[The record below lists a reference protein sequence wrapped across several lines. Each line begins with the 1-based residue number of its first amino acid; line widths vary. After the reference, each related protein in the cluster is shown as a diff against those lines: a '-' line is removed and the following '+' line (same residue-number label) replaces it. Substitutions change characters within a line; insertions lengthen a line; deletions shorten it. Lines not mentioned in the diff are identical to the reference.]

1 MAGFNEDTRVKVPA
15 LMHLTRLGYTYR
27 SLHDLHLDPTT
38 NIDLDTFSKKLKDFN
53 KDITDSQIKLFIGQ
67 IQNMLNNEDLGREFY
82 EKVIQN
88 KIYKVIN
95 FDETKETKEAERNV
109 WECVTEMP
117 CENGNESFRPDITLL
132 INGLPLVF
140 IEVKKPNNKG
150 GMQAEYHRMN
160 DTRLPNSKFRRFLN
174 LTQLMIFSDNKPY
187 DFTTPVP
194 LQGAFYGCRAEKQ
207 MVFNVFRE
215 ETDWFVRDFPYN
227 PLSETTENFIL
238 KDTNHTTIKASPEY
252 ETNKQATTPTN
263 NILTSLCSRE
273 RLLYLLHFGFV
284 YLDYIDEDTNKAV
297 FEKHVMRYPQV
308 FGTQAIRQ
316 KLSEGVRSGIIWHT
330 QGSGKTALS
339 YFATRVLSD
348 YYKDKGIVPKFYF
361 FVDRLDLMEQATFE
375 FAARGI
381 RVVNVNTRDELMD
394 TFKVTTAQ
402 EGNKGE
408 KEIIV
413 VNIQKLKDGDGNVK
427 IPDYAVNIQRIYF
440 LDEAHRD
447 YNPKGSFLARLFE
460 SDPQAIHI
468 ALTGT
473 PLIGEEV
480 KSRDVFGDYIS
491 TYYYNRSIEDGF
503 TKKILREDIETSYR
517 LRLQEVW
524 EQLKETIQVKREDVR
539 RERILENPRYVG
551 ALLDYI
557 IADFKRWRIQQA
569 DPSLGGIIVCETN
582 PQARMMFR
590 LLKIGLGADGSYMPA
605 PGALIPE
612 DNLEETAWQ
621 HNDISAELILHDFY
635 DKDKRKSICKQF
647 RKNNHPDLLIV
658 NNMLLTGFDAHRLKR
673 LYLGRKL
680 KDHNL
685 LQALTRVNRPYKL
698 MQFGYVVDFAD
709 IQDNFDQIND
719 AYARELN
726 QFSTGEEG
734 TTMTET
740 VLVSPHEVREIM
752 ANVQEVLFDYTP
764 TNAEVFSQE
773 MEEIEDRDKLIQ
785 IRHKLEEAKAVWN
798 EVRTFGNEELKELA
812 QQMRPGDLQNLLK
825 VVNARI
831 DNMNLKNMFS
841 HEAEVSSM
849 INEALATIDFKFRKR
864 GENEL
869 EIGTDIK
876 DEMRQKRKDLS
887 AEMQANIDQDDEEY
901 ISLMQL
907 IQDHFAKRKFEVGS
921 MADAKEDIGFMDMA
935 MKRIREINRRNANL
949 QKKYRGDVK
958 YVRAHKRIREHE
970 QDTGKTMLSVQEVEQ
985 CKALNYVKDAID
997 YLIMNREQLICNEA
1011 DFNVQVIAVVA
1022 KVLREID
1029 VKAQPDDRHYISDL
1043 IAGEYIREYKVLR

>member
-1 MAGFNEDTRVKVPA
+1 MSGFNEDTRVKLPA

-27 SLHDLHLDPTT
+27 SLRDVKVDPTT
-38 NIDLDTFSKKLKDFN
+38 NINIDTFSRKLKDFN
-53 KDITDSQIKLFIGQ
+53 KNLTDNQIKLFIGL
-67 IQNMLNNEDLGREFY
+67 IGNMLNNDDLGREFY
-82 EKVIQN
+82 EKVVQN
-88 KIYKVIN
+88 KIHKVI
-95 FDETKETKEAERNV
+95 DYDHPEAHT

-194 LQGAFYGCRAEKQ
+194 LQGAFYGCRAEKK
-207 MVFNVFRE
+207 MAFNVFRE
-215 ETDWFVRDFPYN
+215 ENDWFVRDFPYK
-227 PLSETTENFIL
+227 PLSEATESFIL
-238 KDTNHTTIKASPEY
+238 KDNNHSTIKASPEY
-252 ETNKQATTPTN
+252 ETNKQADTPTN
-263 NILTSLCSRE
+263 SILTSLCSRE

-284 YLDYIDEDTNKAV
+284 YLDYEDEDTHKRV

-308 FGTQAIRQ
+308 FGTQAIRDR
-316 KLSEGVRSGIIWHT
+316 LDAGVRSGIIWHT

-339 YFATRVLSD
+339 YFSTRVLTD
-348 YYKDKGIVPKFYF
+348 YYKDKGIVPKYYF

-375 FAARGI
+375 FSARGLN
-381 RVVNVNTRDELMD
+381 VVNVNTRDELMD
-394 TFKVTTAQ
+394 TFKITTAH

-408 KEIIV
+408 EEIIV
-413 VNIQKLKDGDGNVK
+413 VNIQKLKDSDGKVNV
-427 IPDYAVNIQRIYF
+427 PNYAVNIQRVYF

-447 YNPKGSFLARLFE
+447 YKPSGSFLARLFE
-460 SDPQAIHI
+460 SDPNAIRI

-473 PLIGEEV
+473 PLIGEEL

-557 IADFKRWRIQQA
+557 ISDFKHWRIQQA
-569 DPSLGGIIVCETN
+569 DNTLGGMIVCETN

-590 LLKIGLGADGSYMPA
+590 LLKMGPNADGSYIPDPYA
-605 PGALIPE
+605 IIPE
-612 DNLEETAWQ
+612 DDIEQTPWQ
-621 HNDISAELILHDFY
+621 HHDITAELILHDFY
-635 DKDKRKSICKQF
+635 DKEDRKAICKQF

-680 KDHNL
+680 KDHTL
-685 LQALTRVNRPYKL
+685 LQALTRVNRPYKQ

-726 QFSTGEEG
+726 QFGTGGEG
-734 TTMTET
+734 ATMAET
-740 VLVSPHEVREIM
+740 VLVSKEEVKQIM
-752 ANVQEVLFDYTP
+752 EDVQEVLFDYTP
-764 TNAEVFSQE
+764 TNAEVFAQE
-773 MEEIEDRDKLIQ
+773 LEEIEDRDKLIQ
-785 IRHKLEEAKAVWN
+785 LRHKLEEAKAVWN
-798 EVRTFGNEELKELA
+798 EVRTFGGEELKTMA
-812 QQMRPGDLQNLLK
+812 QQMKPGDLQNLLK

-831 DNMNLKNMFS
+831 DNINLKNVFN
-841 HEAEVSSM
+841 HEAEVSGM

-864 GENEL
+864 GENEM

-876 DEMRQKRKDLS
+876 DEMRQKRRALS
-887 AEMQANIDQDDEEY
+887 SEMQACIDPDDEEY

-907 IQDHFAKRKFEVGS
+907 IQEHFAKRNFEVGS

-935 MKRIREINRRNANL
+935 MDRIREINRRNANL

-958 YVRAHKRIREHE
+958 YVRVHKRIRSHE
-970 QDTGKTMLSVQEVEQ
+970 EQLDRYILSEEQ
-985 CKALNYVKDAID
+985 VKQCNALNYIKDAID
-997 YLIMNREQLICNEA
+997 LMILNREQLICNEA
-1011 DFNVQVIAVVA
+1011 DFDVQVIAAVA
-1022 KVLREID
+1022 KALRDID
-1029 VKAQPDDRHYISDL
+1029 VKAKPDDRRYISDL
-1043 IAGEYIREYKVLR
+1043 IAGEYLREFKAVR

>member
-27 SLHDLHLDPTT
+27 PLHSLRLDPTT
-38 NIDLDTFSKKLKDFN
+38 NIDVDTFTRKLKDFN
-53 KDITDSQIKLFIGQ
+53 KDITDSQIRLFVGQ

-82 EKVIQN
+82 EKVLQN

-95 FDETKETKEAERNV
+95 YDETAKTDELDKNV

-160 DTRLPNSKFRRFLN
+160 DTRLPNTKFRRFLN

-194 LQGAFYGCRAEKQ
+194 LQGAFYGCRAEKK
-207 MVFNVFRE
+207 MSFNVFRE
-215 ETDWFVRDFPYN
+215 ENDWFVRDFPYKS
-227 PLSETTENFIL
+227 LLEETENFIL
-238 KDTNHTTIKASPEY
+238 KDTNYTTIKASSEY
-252 ETNKQATTPTN
+252 ETNKQAFTPTN
-263 NILTSLCSRE
+263 SVLTSLCSRE
-273 RLLYLLHFGFV
+273 RLLYLLRFGFV
-284 YLDYIDEDTNKAV
+284 YLDYEDEDTHKRV
-297 FEKHVMRYPQV
+297 LEKHVMRYPQL

-339 YFATRVLSD
+339 YFATRVLID
-348 YYKDKGIVPKFYF
+348 YYKNKGIVPKFYF
-361 FVDRLDLMEQATFE
+361 FVDRIDLMEQATTE
-375 FAARGI
+375 FSNRGLK
-381 RVVNVNTRDELMD
+381 VVNVETRDELMK
-394 TFKVTTAQ
+394 TFRTTTAQ
-402 EGNKGE
+402 EGDTGKD
-408 KEIIV
+408 EIIV
-413 VNIQKLKDGDGNVK
+413 VNIQKLKDNDGKVHL
-427 IPDYAVNIQRIYF
+427 PDYAVNIQRIYF

-447 YNPKGSFLARLFE
+447 YRPSGSFLARLFE
-460 SDPQAIHI
+460 SDPNAIRI

-524 EQLKETIQVKREDVR
+524 EQLRETIQVRREEVR
-539 RERILENPRYVG
+539 RVRILENPRYVG

-569 DPSLGGIIVCETN
+569 DPSLGGLIVCETN

-590 LLKIGLGADGSYMPA
+590 LLKMGPGPDGSYMPN
-605 PGALIPE
+605 PDVQIPE
-612 DNLEETAWQ
+612 DDLETAPWQ
-621 HNDISAELILHDFY
+621 YQDIKAELILHDFY
-635 DKDKRKSICKQF
+635 DKQQRKTICRHF
-647 RKNNHPDLLIV
+647 RKDNYPDLLIV

-685 LQALTRVNRPYKL
+685 LQALTRVNRPYKE
-698 MQFGYVVDFAD
+698 MRFGYVVDFAE
-709 IQDNFDQIND
+709 IQSNFNEIND

-726 QFSTGEEG
+726 QFSTGDG
-734 TTMTET
+734 NATMTET
-740 VLVSPHEVREIM
+740 VLVSEPEVRQIM
-752 ANVQEVLFDYTP
+752 QDVQEVLFDYTA
-764 TNAEVFSQE
+764 TNAEIFAQE
-773 MEEIEDRDKLIQ
+773 LEEVEDRDMLIQ
-785 IRHKLEEAKAVWN
+785 IRHRLEEAKAVWN
-798 EVRTFGNEELKELA
+798 EVRTIGDEKLKELV
-812 QQMRPGDLQNLLK
+812 QQMKPGDLQNLLR

-831 DNMNLKNMFS
+831 DNVNLRNAFS
-841 HEAEVSSM
+841 HEAEVSAM
-849 INEALATIDFKFRKR
+849 INEALATIDFRFRKR

-869 EIGTDIK
+869 EIGTDVK
-876 DEMRQKRKDLS
+876 NEMRQKWQTLCS
-887 AEMQANIDQDDEEY
+887 ELQTCIDQEDDEY
-901 ISLMQL
+901 VSLMKWIKEHL
-907 IQDHFAKRKFEVGS
+907 AKRKFEVGS
-921 MADAKEDIGFMDMA
+921 MAEAKEDIGYMDEA

-949 QKKYRGDVK
+949 QKKYRDDVK
-958 YVRAHKRIREHE
+958 FVIVHKRIRSREKE
-970 QDTGKTMLSVQEVEQ
+970 SGKVVLSDKEVQQ
-985 CKALNYVKDAID
+985 CQALNHIKDTID
-997 YLIMNREQLICNEA
+997 LLIMNREQLINNEA
-1011 DFNVQVIAVVA
+1011 DFSAQVIYAVA
-1022 KVLREID
+1022 TALRDIE
-1029 VKAQPDDRHYISDL
+1029 VKAKPDDRRYISNL
-1043 IAGEYIREYKVLR
+1043 IAGEYLREYNVLR

>member
-15 LMHLTRLGYTYR
+15 LMHLTRIGYTYR
-27 SLHDLHLDPTT
+27 SLHSLHLDPTT
-38 NIDLDTFSKKLKDFN
+38 NIDLDTFTKKLKDFN
-53 KDITDSQIKLFIGQ
+53 KDITDTQIKLFIGQ

-82 EKVIQN
+82 EKVLQN

-95 FDETKETKEAERNV
+95 FDETKDTKESERNV

-150 GMQAEYHRMN
+150 GMQVEYHRMN

-194 LQGAFYGCRAEKQ
+194 LQGAFYGCRAEKK
-207 MVFNVFRE
+207 MAFNVFRE
-215 ETDWFVRDFPYN
+215 DNDWFIRDYPYK

-238 KDTNHTTIKASPEY
+238 KDTNYTTIKASPEY
-252 ETNKQATTPTN
+252 ETNKLITTPTN
-263 NILTSLCSRE
+263 SILTSLCSRE

-284 YLDYIDEDTNKAV
+284 YLDYIDEDTQKAV
-297 FEKHVMRYPQV
+297 LEKHVMRYPQL

-339 YFATRVLSD
+339 YFATRVLTN
-348 YYKDKGIVPKFYF
+348 YYKDRNIVPKFYF
-361 FVDRLDLMEQATFE
+361 FVDRLDLMEQATTE
-375 FAARGI
+375 FDNRGLK
-381 RVVNVNTRDELMD
+381 VVNVETRDELMK
-394 TFKVTTAQ
+394 TFRTTTAQ
-402 EGNKGE
+402 EGDTGKD
-408 KEIIV
+408 EIIV
-413 VNIQKLKDGDGNVK
+413 VNIQKLKDNDGKVHL
-427 IPDYAVNIQRIYF
+427 PDYAVNIQRIYF

-447 YNPKGSFLARLFE
+447 YRPSGSFLARLFE
-460 SDPQAIHI
+460 SDPNAIRI

-524 EQLKETIQVKREDVR
+524 EQLRETIQVR
-539 RERILENPRYVG
+539 REEVKRVRILENPRYVG

-557 IADFKRWRIQQA
+557 VADFKRWRIQQA
-569 DPSLGGIIVCETN
+569 DPTLGGLIVCETN

-590 LLKIGLGADGSYMPA
+590 LLKMGPGADGSYIPDPDA
-605 PGALIPE
+605 RIPE
-612 DNLEETAWQ
+612 DNLEETPWQ
-621 HNDISAELILHDFY
+621 HHDISAELILHDFY
-635 DKDKRKSICKQF
+635 DKAQRKTICRHF
-647 RKNNHPDLLIV
+647 RKDDHPDLLIV

-685 LQALTRVNRPYKL
+685 LQALTRVNRPYKE
-698 MQFGYVVDFAD
+698 MRFGYVVDFAE
-709 IQDNFDQIND
+709 IQSNFNEIND

-726 QFSTGEEG
+726 QFSTGDSG
-734 TTMTET
+734 STMTET
-740 VLVSPHEVREIM
+740 VLLSEQEVRQIM
-752 ANVQEVLFDYTP
+752 QDVQEILFDHTT
-764 TNAEVFSQE
+764 TNAEIFTQE
-773 MEEIEDRDKLIQ
+773 LEDVEDRNRLIQ
-785 IRHKLEEAKAVWN
+785 IRHSLEEAKAVWN
-798 EVRTFGNEELKELA
+798 EVRTFGSEELKNWV
-812 QQMRPGDLQNLLK
+812 QQMKPGDLQNLLR

-831 DNMNLKNMFS
+831 DNVNLRNVFS
-841 HEAEVSSM
+841 HEAEISAM
-849 INEALATIDFKFRKR
+849 INEALATIDFRFRKR

-869 EIGTDIK
+869 EIGTDVK
-876 DEMRQKRKDLS
+876 NEMRQKWQTLCS
-887 AEMQANIDQDDEEY
+887 ELQGCIDQDDEEY
-901 ISLMQL
+901 VSLMKW
-907 IQDHFAKRKFEVGS
+907 IKEHFAKRKFEVSS
-921 MADAKEDIGFMDMA
+921 MAEAKEDIGYMDEA

-949 QKKYRGDVK
+949 QQKYRADVK
-958 YVRAHKRIREHE
+958 FVIVHKRIRSHE
-970 QDTGKTMLSVQEVEQ
+970 KESGHVVLSDKEVQQ
-985 CKALNYVKDAID
+985 CQALNHIKDAID
-997 YLIMNREQLICNEA
+997 LLIMNREQLINNEA
-1011 DFNVQVIAVVA
+1011 DFNQRVIGAVA
-1022 KVLREID
+1022 IALREMKID
-1029 VKAQPDDRHYISDL
+1029 AQHDDRLFISDL
-1043 IAGEYIREYKVLR
+1043 IAGEYLREYNVLR